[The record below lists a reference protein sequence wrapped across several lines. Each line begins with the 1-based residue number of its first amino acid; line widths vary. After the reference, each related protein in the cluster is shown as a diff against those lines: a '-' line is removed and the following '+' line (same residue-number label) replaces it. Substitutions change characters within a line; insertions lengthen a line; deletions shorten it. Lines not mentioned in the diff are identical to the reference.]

1 MRISDW
7 SADVCSSDL
16 PDDATVLGV
25 HPIPLERDDF
35 TATAGKLELQPDRQR
50 DEVMLQPLGFQMV
63 KMEEQLAHVRVAED
77 RKRAAQGKSVSVR
90 VDLGGSRIIKKKNAD
105 NAITT
110 DNRNK

>member
-16 PDDATVLGV
+16 PDDAPVLEV

-50 DEVMLQPLGFQMV
+50 DDVMLQPLGFQMV
-63 KMEEQLAHVRVAED
+63 KMAEQLAHVLVADE
-77 RKRAAQGKSVSVR
+77 V
-90 VDLGGSRIIKKKNAD
+90 GGLAVGEH
-105 NAITT
+105 
-110 DNRNK
+110 RNKIGRASCRERVCQYV